1 MTRNISYTVLFS
13 VVILSSFFVLGLGR
27 SGLAVSQYLLSRG
40 EQVFVWDDRPEVQRQ
55 ALAQGLMVAPF
66 QEGFNCSTFVI
77 SPGIASHR
85 FKDEAK
91 RAGCEIVNDIH
102 LFFKFFPHV
111 QAVGITGT
119 NGKSTTCSLIHHAL
133 SRQNYPSILAG
144 NIGVPIFSTLSQGV
158 PQNGMY
164 ILELSSYQL
173 EYAPSLPLKIAM
185 ILNVSP
191 HHLERHG
198 TMREYMTI
206 KKKILDNAFFRI
218 VGESL
223 RSEMDEVEV
232 DFFDHTTLG
241 DTALPEC
248 LRAPHHSLNSAAACA
263 VLRAMGKEHPH
274 AFEGFSPLDHRQEW
288 LGPFQQIR
296 YCNDS
301 KSTNP
306 VATLSAI
313 QSCPKGPIYWIG
325 GGVAQNDDLSFLDE
339 GLDRVTHSFLIGES
353 AQRYGEFLKARGAP
367 YTYSHRLDQA
377 VNEATYMATEGKEP
391 ATILFSPGCASF
403 DQFDNFE
410 HRGQNFKECIEQ
422 LWVRR
427 GAA

>member
-1 MTRNISYTVLFS
+1 
-13 VVILSSFFVLGLGR
+13 LSGFFVLGLGR
-27 SGLAVSQYLLSRG
+27 SGLAVSHYLKLRG
-40 EQVFVWDDRPEVQRQ
+40 ELEAQKEAFS
-55 ALAQGLMVAPF
+55 QGLTVAPF
-66 QEGFNCSTFVI
+66 QNDLNVGTFVI

-102 LFFKFFPHV
+102 LFFRFFPHV

-133 SRQNYPSILAG
+133 SRQGYPSLLAG
-144 NIGVPIFSTLSQGV
+144 NIGIPIFSTLMRGV
-158 PQNGMY
+158 PQEALY

-173 EYAPSLPLKIAM
+173 EYASCLPLKVAVL
-185 ILNVSP
+185 LNISP

-198 TMREYMTI
+198 TMDEYLSI
-206 KKKILDNAFFRI
+206 KKKIFENAFFRI
-218 VGESL
+218 VGAPLRAEISDPEIES
-223 RSEMDEVEV
+223 
-232 DFFDHTTLG
+232 FDHTTI
-241 DTALPEC
+241 DDIVLPEC
-248 LRAPHHSLNSAAACA
+248 LRAPHHSLNSAAAYK
-263 VLRAMGKEHPH
+263 VLGALGKAHPQ

-288 LGPFQQIR
+288 MGPFQQIH

-306 VATLSAI
+306 IATLCAI
-313 QSCPKGPIYWIG
+313 YACARGPIYWIG
-325 GGVAQNDDLSFLDE
+325 GGVIQNDDLTCLEE
-339 GLDRVTHSFLIGES
+339 GLARISHSFLIGE
-353 AQRYGEFLKARGAP
+353 AAHRYGEFLKQRGAP
-367 YTYSHRLDQA
+367 YTQSQRLEQA
-377 VNEATYMATEGKEP
+377 VEQATHMALHAKEP

-410 HRGQNFKECIEQ
+410 HRGRQFKECVEQ
-422 LWVRR
+422 LWVTR

>member
-1 MTRNISYTVLFS
+1 
-13 VVILSSFFVLGLGR
+13 LSGFFVLGLGR
-27 SGLAVSQYLLSRG
+27 SGLAVSHYLHSRG
-40 EQVFVWDDRPEVQRQ
+40 ERVCVWDDRLDAQEE
-55 ALAQGLMVAPF
+55 ALSQGLTVAPF
-66 QEGFNCSTFVI
+66 QSEFNGRTFVI
-77 SPGIASHR
+77 SPGIGSHR

-91 RAGCEIVNDIH
+91 RLGCEIVNDIH

-111 QAVGITGT
+111 QAIGITGT

-133 SRQNYPSILAG
+133 SRQEYPSILAG
-144 NIGVPIFSTLSQGV
+144 NIGIPIFSTLINGA

-173 EYAPSLPLKIAM
+173 DYSWSLPLKIAVL
-185 ILNVSP
+185 LNISP

-198 TMREYMTI
+198 SMENYTKI
-206 KKKILDNAFFRI
+206 KKKIFDNAFFRI
-218 VGESL
+218 MGASVCPDTSPTDVVL
-223 RSEMDEVEV
+223 
-232 DFFDHTTLG
+232 FDHTTLG
-241 DTALPEC
+241 NITLPEC
-248 LRAPHHSLNSAAACA
+248 LRAPHHHLNSGAAYA
-263 VLRAMGKEHPH
+263 VLCALGKASPS

-313 QSCPKGPIYWIG
+313 LSCPKGPIYWIG
-325 GGVAQNDDLSFLDE
+325 GGVSQNDDLSFLE
-339 GLDRVTHSFLIGES
+339 GGVDRVTHSFLIGES
-353 AQRYGEFLKARGAP
+353 AQRYGEFLAQKGRS
-367 YTYSHRLDQA
+367 YTYSQRLDQA
-377 VNEATYMATEGKEP
+377 VEEATQMATQAQEP

-410 HRGQNFKECIEQ
+410 HRGQNFKEYIEH